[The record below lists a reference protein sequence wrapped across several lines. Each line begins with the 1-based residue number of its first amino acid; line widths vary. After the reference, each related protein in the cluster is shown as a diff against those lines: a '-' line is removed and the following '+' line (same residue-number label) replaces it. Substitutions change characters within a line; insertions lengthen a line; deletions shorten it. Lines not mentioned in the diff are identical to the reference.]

1 VVVRELKRSGLGVE
15 DAWKIWQHGFDYVAT
30 EKRPQNMMF
39 EVYILE
45 KIDLLKR
52 RKEAGTVKSAT
63 GFLLKAIKQNYANP
77 EFAEETKKHEV
88 REKATSKLV
97 TARKRQKLEDQEV
110 ELRRARDDKIHEV
123 CEQIVQESPEAL
135 KEALE
140 IVAKEAVVLRTYLA
154 ADERTLLDAHR
165 TSPMFYIL
173 VDTQLQQ
180 RFPKRFTGVL
190 DTYEAGLVS
199 LKQELSALN

>member
-1 VVVRELKRSGLGVE
+1 
-15 DAWKIWQHGFDYVAT
+15 
-30 EKRPQNMMF
+30 M
-39 EVYILE
+39 
-45 KIDLLKR
+45 
-52 RKEAGTVKSAT
+52 
-63 GFLLKAIKQNYANP
+63 
-77 EFAEETKKHEV
+77 
-88 REKATSKLV
+88 
-97 TARKRQKLEDQEV
+97 
-110 ELRRARDDKIHEV
+110 
-123 CEQIVQESPEAL
+123 QESPEAL

-190 DTYEAGLVS
+190 DTYEAGLAS
-199 LKQELSALN
+199 IKQELSALNQVAA